1 MLNQSWS
8 LGSTVPALCPKCHA
22 EALHRSHAHTPLEEK
37 RKQVSSKRP
46 FRCHECQWRGWLEE
60 TQLRYSA
67 SVVKNRAAT
76 NPEYDVDIPE
86 IVLDDGKAPEAHRR
100 KENALR
106 AENPSSVAPASEATT
121 MRPKAEVIEN
131 VAAQDAHTTEAQP
144 SFPETASMSEVEEL
158 PELPSFDD
166 SAGAP
171 VSRTVDTAFH
181 HHARHTAKQ
190 CPGCGESTLFRSRSR
205 TFSENVKKR
214 FTNKRLYRCHRCG
227 WRGWMSR
234 GF

>member
-1 MLNQSWS
+1 
-8 LGSTVPALCPKCHA
+8 
-22 EALHRSHAHTPLEEK
+22 
-37 RKQVSSKRP
+37 
-46 FRCHECQWRGWLEE
+46 LEE

-86 IVLDDGKAPEAHRR
+86 IVLHDITADTASKRRDRGSPSSDAARAVSGSEKTVPNTEQEGAADCMPEASPATQPVPPLSE
-100 KENALR
+100 KETR
-106 AENPSSVAPASEATT
+106 
-121 MRPKAEVIEN
+121 
-131 VAAQDAHTTEAQP
+131 
-144 SFPETASMSEVEEL
+144 SEVDE
-158 PELPSFDD
+158 PTELPSFDD
-166 SAGAP
+166 NAGST
-171 VSRTVDTAFH
+171 VSRTVDPAFH

-190 CPGCGESTLFRSRSR
+190 CPGCGEATLFRSRSR

-214 FTNKRLYRCHRCG
+214 FTSKRLYRCHRCG